1 MTVASTANVD
11 GVITPLGEARIP
23 VADRGFLYGDSI
35 YEVFRT
41 YSGVALLYPEHW
53 KRMENSARLIH
64 MEIPYTSD
72 GLLEEIRR
80 AIDSSGAAQAGEDVY
95 VRFTITRGDGPVDL
109 FPEPELPGRFV
120 IMVKSVPVWNP
131 EFYTT
136 GVTLAIPT
144 VRRNPSNALDPN
156 IKGGNYL
163 NNVIGVIEA
172 KALGADDCLF
182 LNDQGLATESSNSNV
197 FFAIADRL
205 VTPYQSAGNLIG
217 LTKETLLRLGR
228 ENGIDT
234 VESAVGIGDMREGTE
249 CFITSAT
256 REIMPVKSLKLQSGE
271 IIDFPAGG
279 GPLTLKMS
287 ALYQAFLR
295 NYVQEHQAERLY

>member
-11 GVITPLGEARIP
+11 GVITLLAEARIP

-41 YSGVALLYPEHW
+41 YSGVPLLYREHW

-64 MEIPYTSD
+64 MEIPYTAA
-72 GLLEEIRR
+72 GLFEEIRR
-80 AIDSSGAAQAGEDVY
+80 AIDSSGAAQTGEDVY

-109 FPEPELPGRFV
+109 YPQPELPSRFV
-120 IMVKSVPVWNP
+120 IMVKPVPVRNP

-136 GVTLAIPT
+136 GVTLAIPA

-197 FFAIADRL
+197 FFVIADRL

-228 ENGIDT
+228 ENGIET

-271 IIDFPAGG
+271 IINFPAGG

-287 ALYQAFLR
+287 AFYQAFLR